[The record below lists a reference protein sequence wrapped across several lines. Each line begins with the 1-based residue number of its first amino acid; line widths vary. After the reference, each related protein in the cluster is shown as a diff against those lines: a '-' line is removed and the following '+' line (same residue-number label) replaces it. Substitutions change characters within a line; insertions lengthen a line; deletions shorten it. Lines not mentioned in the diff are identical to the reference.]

1 MRGKGWIDRQFGR
14 MADAILLSRF
24 IDAARAVDF
33 YFFMAVRAF
42 EVAHVFDEAQD
53 GDVHQFRHLQC
64 LFDDE
69 GNQFLRG
76 SDDEDAIDGQALEYG
91 KGNIARSRRHIDEHV
106 VDVAPEH
113 VGPELF
119 DCSGND
125 RSSPDDGRGRIFQ
138 KDVHGHDFNAAFG
151 DDRIDAGFAA
161 CSTIGDAEYFRNGRA
176 GNIGI
181 EDCRFKATAVHL
193 YGHERRDQGF
203 TDAAFAADDGD
214 DVFDMGAFMRLCQKA
229 LWFRTAFTVAGAAG
243 TVVITV
249 FTHCVSFSFCG
260 IVSRFSRTARQNG
273 LQHEPARSQTWILP
287 PWMSRRLP
295 YTSAKATL

>member
-1 MRGKGWIDRQFGR
+1 MENQNKKSNH
-14 MADAILLSRF
+14 LL
-24 IDAARAVDF
+24 
-33 YFFMAVRAF
+33 
-42 EVAHVFDEAQD
+42 
-53 GDVHQFRHLQC
+53 
-64 LFDDE
+64 
-69 GNQFLRG
+69 
-76 SDDEDAIDGQALEYG
+76 
-91 KGNIARSRRHIDEHV
+91 
-106 VDVAPEH
+106 
-113 VGPELF
+113 
-119 DCSGND
+119 
-125 RSSPDDGRGRIFQ
+125 
-138 KDVHGHDFNAAFG
+138 
-151 DDRIDAGFAA
+151 DAGDHVQEAL
-161 CSTIGDAEYFRNGRA
+161 NV
-176 GNIGI
+176 I
-181 EDCRFKATAVHL
+181 EDLQRLSYSRAAGEDGFTLADSRCLLDKAAVHL